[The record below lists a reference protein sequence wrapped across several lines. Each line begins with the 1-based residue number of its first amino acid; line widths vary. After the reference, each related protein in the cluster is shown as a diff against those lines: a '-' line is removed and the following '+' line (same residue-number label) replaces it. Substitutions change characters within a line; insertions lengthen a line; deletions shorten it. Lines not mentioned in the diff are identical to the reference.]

1 MLTFHARNVTT
12 LKLCTLGLIQAD
24 MVLQWYHRMATKH
37 PLAVNAT
44 MGFIVGTM
52 GDLACQKYIYKRS
65 DSEGYNMQQAFE
77 MGITRMIVISP
88 FLHVYYPWLDRIC
101 PGKAPQRVIGRVILD
116 QLIGSPIVIC
126 SVMTVTCIFR
136 GKGMVQIY
144 EQVREN
150 AFDAWTMG
158 LQYWPFIH
166 TLNFG
171 FVPVVHQPLVAGF
184 GSVYWY
190 AMLSYY
196 SSKDKECDKGVNG
209 DILSMKSVVDSDRCK
224 SNSNSDRNSNSNG
237 DSKRGSCN
245 NVGNKDTIK
254 INPMTEK

>member
-1 MLTFHARNVTT
+1 
-12 LKLCTLGLIQAD
+12 
-24 MVLQWYHRMATKH
+24 MVLQWYHRVATKH

-101 PGKAPQRVIGRVILD
+101 PGKAPQRVVGRVILD

-136 GKGMVQIY
+136 GKGMV
-144 EQVREN
+144 
-150 AFDAWTMG
+150 
-158 LQYWPFIH
+158 
-166 TLNFG
+166 
-171 FVPVVHQPLVAGF
+171 
-184 GSVYWY
+184 
-190 AMLSYY
+190 
-196 SSKDKECDKGVNG
+196 KKKKE
-209 DILSMKSVVDSDRCK
+209 
-224 SNSNSDRNSNSNG
+224 
-237 DSKRGSCN
+237 
-245 NVGNKDTIK
+245 
-254 INPMTEK
+254 

>member
-1 MLTFHARNVTT
+1 
-12 LKLCTLGLIQAD
+12 
-24 MVLQWYHRMATKH
+24 MATKH

-44 MGFIVGTM
+44 MGFIVGGL

-65 DSEGYNMQQAFE
+65 ASEGYNFQQAFE
-77 MGITRMIVISP
+77 MGITRMVVISP
-88 FLHVYYPWLDRIC
+88 FLHVYYPWLVKVC
-101 PGKAPQRVIGRVILD
+101 PGKAPQRVVGRVILD

-126 SVMTVTCIFR
+126 SVMATTCLFR
-136 GKGMVQIY
+136 GKEPKHIYNQIM
-144 EQVREN
+144 EN
-150 AFDAWTMG
+150 AFNAWTVG

-196 SSKDKECDKGVNG
+196 SSKEKEEVDVMNVIRYGEEETTSTKKV
-209 DILSMKSVVDSDRCK
+209 IQHVTSDSDVKIDCINAQGVFTSEKKSCSDSEEQKSHERC
-224 SNSNSDRNSNSNG
+224 
-237 DSKRGSCN
+237 
-245 NVGNKDTIK
+245 
-254 INPMTEK
+254 